1 MTSKIP
7 VRDRDGTVTGILGV
21 CTDITTTKRLE
32 TELQSLYESFPDAYL
47 VIRSDGQILDCNP
60 AAERLLRGER
70 EEILGRSVLD
80 ISPEVQWNERPS
92 AEHMVEQIRAVE
104 ETGRGRFEW
113 LHQRLNGESFQC
125 DVQLSRT
132 ERGGEKVYL
141 GSIRD
146 VSERR
151 RLEAN
156 LRRSNEES
164 GAVRALDLP

>member
-1 MTSKIP
+1 MVGLDSRDAIAGKTDFDFARDDQHAESYRSWDAKIMDEGKAVLDILEPYDTADGGRGYVVTSKIP

-80 ISPEVQWNERPS
+80 ISPEVQWN
-92 AEHMVEQIRAVE
+92 
-104 ETGRGRFEW
+104 
-113 LHQRLNGESFQC
+113 
-125 DVQLSRT
+125 LS
-132 ERGGEKVYL
+132 L
-141 GSIRD
+141 IHI
-146 VSERR
+146 
-151 RLEAN
+151 
-156 LRRSNEES
+156 
-164 GAVRALDLP
+164 